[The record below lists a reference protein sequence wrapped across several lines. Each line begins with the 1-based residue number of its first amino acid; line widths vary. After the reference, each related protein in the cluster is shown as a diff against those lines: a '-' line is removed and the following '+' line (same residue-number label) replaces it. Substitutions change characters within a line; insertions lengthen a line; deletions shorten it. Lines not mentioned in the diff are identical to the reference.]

1 MIQGKQNA
9 SFTSDPFS
17 DEKKDMREKSIETV
31 NSLIDMRRERI
42 RTMHRLSQ
50 IEIKENSETIKSTI
64 NEFDY
69 IR

>member
-9 SFTSDPFS
+9 IFSSNPFS
-17 DEKKDMREKSIETV
+17 DEKTEMRKKSIETV

-50 IEIKENSETIKSTI
+50 IEIKENSESIKNTI